1 MAMQEPYDRREK
13 NWVLGVTA
21 LASFMMA
28 LDSLV
33 ITTAFTT
40 IRRDLGAAVETLQW
54 TVNAYN
60 LTFAVLLLTGAAL
73 GDRFGRRRMFMCGI
87 ALFVLAS
94 AACALAGTAAALIAA
109 RAAQGAAAALA
120 MPLAM
125 AILSGAFAKEERA
138 KALGIFSG
146 MTGCALIIGP
156 AIGGLITESFG
167 WRWIFWIN
175 LPIGLIA
182 IALIAARLRE
192 SFGARHPLD
201 IAGLVLIAI
210 AALAL
215 VWSLLR
221 GNEAGWSSDEVMG
234 ALGLGLVFSVGFVAW
249 ELRAPAPMIPMRLF
263 ASRSFAAG
271 VGSSL
276 LFYAAMYGVLFL
288 LPQFFQVTLGFGP
301 LDAGLRLLPWTST
314 LFLTAPIAG
323 AVVQRFGE
331 RSLVVT
337 GLLMQSAGL
346 GWIAM
351 LAAPGASYPALVAP
365 LVLAGVGVSMAMP
378 AAQNAVLGSV
388 AVTEMGKASGVFNMG
403 RFLGGMFG
411 IALLVTVFAA
421 NGAVDASAHFAA
433 GFAAAMKVA
442 AVLSLAAA
450 FVGLWLPGRRPVA
463 AAPAPQVP
471 DADRDRLSLSVD

>member
-1 MAMQEPYDRREK
+1 MAMQEPYDRRGK

-28 LDSLV
+28 LDSQI

-40 IRRDLGAAVETLQW
+40 IRRDLSATIETLQW

-73 GDRFGRRRMFMCGI
+73 GDRFGRRRMFACGI

-94 AACALAGTAAALIAA
+94 AACALAGTAEALIAA
-109 RAAQGAAAALA
+109 RAAQGAGAALV

-125 AILSGAFAKEERA
+125 AILSGAFAREERA

-146 MTGCALIIGP
+146 ITGCALIIGP
-156 AIGGLITESFG
+156 AIGGLITESLG

-182 IALIAARLRE
+182 IALIATRLRE
-192 SFGARHPLD
+192 SFGPKNPLD
-201 IAGLVLIAI
+201 VAGLLLIAI

-221 GNEAGWSSDEVMG
+221 GNSVGWTSLEVMS
-234 ALGLGLVFSVGFVAW
+234 AIGLGLAFSVAFVGW
-249 ELRAPAPMIPMRLF
+249 ELRASAPMIPMRLF
-263 ASRSFAAG
+263 ASRSFTAG
-271 VGSSL
+271 VGASL

-323 AVVQRFGE
+323 AAVQRFGE

-337 GLLMQSAGL
+337 GLLMQSGGL

-351 LAAPGASYPALVAP
+351 VAAPGVSYPVLVAP

-388 AVTEMGKASGVFNMG
+388 AVTEMGKASGVFNTG
-403 RFLGGMFG
+403 RFIGGMFG

-421 NGAVDASAHFAA
+421 NGAVDTPAHFSA

-442 AVLSLAAA
+442 AVLSLSGA

-463 AAPAPQVP
+463 AAPQMP
-471 DADRDRLSLSVD
+471 DGDRDRLSLSID